1 MQCRGIDH
9 YMPIY
14 VSSSGYNLTH
24 PCCNFEMNS
33 TETTCNV
40 TINSLVGNESVL
52 VLELVPARC
61 NYVSNMSQLVV
72 FVEHIRAGLFTWQ
85 YY

>member
-1 MQCRGIDH
+1 
-9 YMPIY
+9 MPIY
-14 VSSSGYNLTH
+14 VSSSGYNLVL

-33 TETTCNV
+33 TETTCPV
-40 TINSLVGNESVL
+40 TINSLPSSMVGNESVL

-72 FVEHIRAGLFTWQ
+72 FVEHIRAGVFTWQ